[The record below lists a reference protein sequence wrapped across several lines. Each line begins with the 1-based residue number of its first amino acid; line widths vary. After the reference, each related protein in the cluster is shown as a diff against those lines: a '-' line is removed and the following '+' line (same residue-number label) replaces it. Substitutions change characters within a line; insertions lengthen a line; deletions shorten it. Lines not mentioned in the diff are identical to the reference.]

1 MSMSGDIA
9 RSVLEKA
16 VKYSITPED
25 TAELINNIFNNLEWD
40 NDCPYTKEDVI
51 IQADHEINSKYSSVN
66 KQAYADYLKK
76 YK

>member
-1 MSMSGDIA
+1 MSMSGDIT

-40 NDCPYTKEDVI
+40 NDCPHTPDDVI
-51 IQADHEINSKYSSVN
+51 NICKHEINSKYSSVN
-66 KQAYADYLKK
+66 KQAYADWLNK

>member
-25 TAELINNIFNNLEWD
+25 TAELINKIFNNLEWD
-40 NDCPYTKEDVI
+40 NDCPYTRED
-51 IQADHEINSKYSSVN
+51 AINAVDYLINDKYRSID
-66 KQAYADYLKK
+66 KQAGADWLNK